1 MSSLETA
8 DGELGREDIENVQCF
23 QNYVQTG
30 SWGGQTHVAICKKH
44 NTKDTKTIQNLNF
57 ISKCTYQ
64 YIHFRLPLNLMNIE
78 SMQIIAYRF
87 IQISKFTAY
96 HEHCL
101 LCRNRTIARN
111 FCIIIDFRKRAFI
124 QLINYLSILNLYIHL
139 HHLISP
145 FSCFLFMGILICC
158 ILEIYSRTSKRLDQ
172 YL

>member
-1 MSSLETA
+1 M
-8 DGELGREDIENVQCF
+8 
-23 QNYVQTG
+23 
-30 SWGGQTHVAICKKH
+30 
-44 NTKDTKTIQNLNF
+44 KDTKTIQNLNF

-64 YIHFRLPLNLMNIE
+64 YIHFRLPLNFMNIE
-78 SMQIIAYRF
+78 SMKIIAYRF

-124 QLINYLSILNLYIHL
+124 QLINYLSISNLYIHL

-145 FSCFLFMGILICC
+145 FSCFLFMGIIRIGSISINGLCYLLCFVLYYRTGRPPFLCHVNTQYCHLVEKLCC
-158 ILEIYSRTSKRLDQ
+158 FECLTCTQ
-172 YL
+172 